1 VRYFALRT
9 TFQED
14 FDGPLSGML
23 EALSEIQRRGE
34 TMLGT
39 VIYSTV

>member
-1 VRYFALRT
+1 MRYFALRT

-23 EALSEIQRRGE
+23 EALGEIQRRGE

-39 VIYSTV
+39 DIFSTV